1 MKAKI
6 FAVALCTCAL
16 TTVMALC
23 ACQQEMPVE
32 DTIDETTAFEGL
44 DDQGTENQDASTP
57 EKTEVDADQGT
68 QAEDDSEKDSTED
81 AEKTENPEEAEQT
94 EADEGE
100 EADSDDSADANSDVD
115 LEAMRAELNITEDYR
130 DSFIHG
136 PKGAEYQRY
145 IMLHDTEGNGDGL
158 SVVSGWDSAGVGV
171 AAHFVVNTDGSIV
184 QCVDLDTITHHAGF
198 GDAGHNDLY
207 GVPEDGRDDRVGTQ
221 PIGDWAPD
229 YGMNSYSIGIE
240 MVHVGGSG
248 YYPEEQL
255 AAVDNLI
262 AYIDAYYGGDGGA
275 IIDHKAWRTGN
286 SDTSPEF
293 AEYLANYQ
301 DHRTHD

>member
-1 MKAKI
+1 MKSKV
-6 FAVALCTCAL
+6 FAVLA
-16 TTVMALC
+16 C
-23 ACQQEMPVE
+23 ACVLAACMVLGACKQEMPAE
-32 DTIDETTAFEGL
+32 GAIDETAAFEGV
-44 DDQGTENQDASTP
+44 DDQGVESQDASAEASEEDAVAQDAKEAGSLEEEAAEDV
-57 EKTEVDADQGT
+57 EKKVESEDAKDADT
-68 QAEDDSEKDSTED
+68 TED
-81 AEKTENPEEAEQT
+81 E
-94 EADEGE
+94 DEGSQ
-100 EADSDDSADANSDVD
+100 AHASADVD
-115 LEAMRAELNITEDYR
+115 AMRAELNITEDYR

-145 IMLHDTEGNGDGL
+145 IVLHDTEGTGDGL
-158 SVVSGWDSAGVGV
+158 SVVSGWDGAGVGV

-184 QCVDLDTITHHAGF
+184 QCVDMDTITHHAGF

-255 AAVDNLI
+255 EAVDNLI
-262 AYIDAYYGGDGGA
+262 AYIDAYYGFEST

-301 DHRTHD
+301 DHRTHN

>member
-1 MKAKI
+1 MKSKVLSV
-6 FAVALCTCAL
+6 FACACAL
-16 TTVMALC
+16 VACVMLG
-23 ACQQEMPVE
+23 ACQQEMPAEGV
-32 DTIDETTAFEGL
+32 IDETAAFEGV
-44 DDQGTENQDASTP
+44 DDQGVENQNAST
-57 EKTEVDADQGT
+57 ESSEQDAVTQDAEEVGALEEDA
-68 QAEDDSEKDSTED
+68 AED
-81 AEKTENPEEAEQT
+81 AEDEAESEDT
-94 EADEGE
+94 EDTDATEGE
-100 EADSDDSADANSDVD
+100 DEKAETQASADVD
-115 LEAMRAELNITEDYR
+115 AMRAALSITEDYR

-145 IMLHDTEGNGDGL
+145 IVLHDTEGTGDGL
-158 SVVSGWDSAGVGV
+158 SVVSGWDGAGVGV
-171 AAHFVVNTDGSIV
+171 AAHFIVNTDGSIV
-184 QCVDLDTITHHAGF
+184 QCVDMDTITHHAGF

-255 AAVDNLI
+255 QAVDDLI
-262 AYIDAYYGGDGGA
+262 AYIDAYYGFEST

-301 DHRTHD
+301 DHRTHN